1 MRTYSP
7 PADKSITIRALLLA
21 AIASGNSR
29 VENPLICADTEAA
42 LACLEALGVRHSPDG
57 NAIIIEGRGLGG
69 LKMPAGPLDAGE
81 SGALARLLAGLLAA
95 QPFPSGITGRGTLLK
110 RPMAETAAALTKI
123 GARISTAGGLLPF
136 AIKPAL
142 IKGGAVSGVKSAQV
156 KSALMLAGLYAMRP
170 VEIKQAVPTRDHT
183 ERLLTLLGGRLTAG
197 GNKLKLEAGPL
208 TARPVTVPGD
218 ISSAA
223 PFIAAALLAGKPL
236 KITGCGLNPLRL
248 GFIAALRRMGAKI
261 NIKTDRGFPEPA
273 GEIEVLPSKLK
284 AVKINPAEIP
294 AMIDEVP
301 LLALLAGA
309 AAGNTVIG
317 GVDALRG
324 KESDRVESALALLA
338 ALGVKA
344 AYKRGSL
351 LVTGARKFSAK
362 AAIDTFDDHR
372 IAMAAAAA
380 RAACPGLKIRNPGC
394 VNKSYPGFWKDFRRV
409 FSFSS

>member
-1 MRTYSP
+1 MKTYCP
-7 PADKSITIRALLLA
+7 PADKSITIRALLFG
-21 AIASGNSR
+21 AIAAGNSR

-57 NAIIIEGRGLGG
+57 NAILIEGRGLNG

-95 QPFPSGITGRGTLLK
+95 QPFPSVLSGRGTLLG
-110 RPMAETAAALTKI
+110 RPMAGTADALTKI
-123 GARISTAGGLLPF
+123 GARINTAGGFLPF
-136 AIKPAL
+136 TLKPAL
-142 IKGGAVSGVKSAQV
+142 IKGGSVSGVTSAQV
-156 KSALMLAGLYAMRP
+156 KSALLLAGLYAVRP
-170 VEIKQAVPTRDHT
+170 VQIRQAAATRDHS
-183 ERLLTLLGGRLTAG
+183 ERLLSLLGARLTTDG
-197 GNKLKLEAGPL
+197 KRLILEAGPL

-223 PFIAAALLAGKPL
+223 PFIAAALLAGTPL
-236 KITGCGLNPLRL
+236 RVTGCGLNPLRL

-284 AVKINPAEIP
+284 AVKIKPAEIT

-301 LLALLAGA
+301 LLAVLAGA
-309 AAGNTVIG
+309 AKGNTVIG
-317 GVDALRG
+317 GAGALRG
-324 KESDRVESALALLA
+324 KESDRVESTLALLA

-344 AYKRGSL
+344 ACKSGSL
-351 LVTGARKFSAK
+351 TVTGAKKFSAK
-362 AAIDTFDDHR
+362 AAADTFDDHR

-394 VNKSYPGFWKDFRRV
+394 VNKSYPGFWKDFRKV

>member
-1 MRTYSP
+1 MKTYCP
-7 PADKSITIRALLLA
+7 PADKSMTIRALLLG
-21 AIASGNSR
+21 AIASGGAR
-29 VENPLICADTEAA
+29 VENPLYCADTEAA

-57 NAIIIEGRGLGG
+57 NAIIIEGRGLAG

-95 QPFPSGITGRGTLLK
+95 QPFPCEITGSGTLLR
-110 RPMAETAAALTKI
+110 RPMQDTADSLKSI

-142 IKGGAVSGVKSAQV
+142 IKGGAVIGVKSAQV
-156 KSALMLAGLYAMRP
+156 KSALLLAGLYAVRP
-170 VEIKQAVPTRDHT
+170 VEIRQAAPTRDHT
-183 ERLLTLLGGRLTAG
+183 ERLLTLLGARLTAV
-197 GNKLKLEAGPL
+197 GNKVKLEAGPL
-208 TARPVTVPGD
+208 TARPSTVPGD
-218 ISSAA
+218 VSSAA
-223 PFIAAALLAGKPL
+223 PFIAAALLSGTPL
-236 KITGCGLNPLRL
+236 RVTGCGLNPLRL
-248 GFIAALRRMGAKI
+248 GFVAALRRMGAKI
-261 NIKTDRGFPEPA
+261 KITSDGGFPEPA
-273 GEIEVLPSKLK
+273 GEIEVKPSRLK
-284 AVKINPAEIP
+284 AVKVKPAEIA

-301 LLALLAGA
+301 LLAVLAGA
-309 AAGNTVIG
+309 AAGNSVIG

-344 AYKRGSL
+344 AYRRGSL
-351 LVTGARKFSAK
+351 LVTGAKEFHAR
-362 AAIDTFDDHR
+362 AAADTFADHR

-409 FSFSS
+409 FSSSS

>member
-1 MRTYSP
+1 MKTYCP
-7 PADKSITIRALLLA
+7 PADKSITLRALLLG
-21 AIASGNSR
+21 AIAAGSSR
-29 VENPLICADTEAA
+29 VENPLVCADTEAA

-95 QPFPSGITGRGTLLK
+95 QPFPSVITGRGTLLR
-110 RPMAETAAALTKI
+110 RPMAETAAALTKL
-123 GARISTAGGLLPF
+123 GARINTAGGFLPF
-136 AIKPAL
+136 TIKPAL

-156 KSALMLAGLYAMRP
+156 KSALLLAGLYAVRP
-170 VEIKQAVPTRDHT
+170 VEISQAAATRDHS
-183 ERLLTLLGGRLTAG
+183 ERLLALLGARLTAG
-197 GNKLKLEAGPL
+197 GKKIRLEAGPL
-208 TARPVTVPGD
+208 TARPLTVPGD

-223 PFIAAALLAGKPL
+223 PFIAAALLAGVPL
-236 KITGCGLNPLRL
+236 LVTGCGLNPLRL

-261 NIKTDRGFPEPA
+261 KISTSGGFPEPA
-273 GEIEVLPSKLK
+273 GDIEVLPSRLK
-284 AVKINPAEIP
+284 AAKIKPAEIA

-301 LLALLAGA
+301 LLAVLAGA
-309 AAGNTVIG
+309 ARGSTVIG

-344 AYKRGSL
+344 AYKAGSL
-351 LVTGARKFSAK
+351 IVTGAKKFSAN
-362 AAIDTFDDHR
+362 AAVDTFDDHR

-394 VNKSYPGFWKDFRRV
+394 VNKSYPGFWKDFKKV
-409 FSFSS
+409 FNFSS

>member
-1 MRTYSP
+1 MKTYCP
-7 PADKSITIRALLLA
+7 PPDKSITIRALLLG
-21 AIASGNSR
+21 AIAAGSAR
-29 VENPLICADTEAA
+29 VENPLCCADTEAA

-57 NAIIIEGRGLGG
+57 NAIIIEGRGLNG

-95 QPFPSGITGRGTLLK
+95 QPFPSVILGRGTLLE

-123 GARISTAGGLLPF
+123 GARITTARGLLPF
-136 AIKPAL
+136 TIKPAL
-142 IKGGAVSGVKSAQV
+142 IKGGVVSGVTSAQV
-156 KSALMLAGLYAMRP
+156 KSALLLAGLYGVRP
-170 VEIKQAVPTRDHT
+170 VEIRQAAATRDHT
-183 ERLLTLLGGRLTAG
+183 ERLLALLGAGLTTG
-197 GNKLKLEAGPL
+197 GKKIKLEPGPL

-218 ISSAA
+218 VSSAA
-223 PFIAAALLAGKPL
+223 PFIAAALLSGKPL

-261 NIKTDRGFPEPA
+261 SIKSDRGFPEPA

-284 AVKINPAEIP
+284 AVKIKPAEIT

-301 LLALLAGA
+301 LLAVVAGA
-309 AAGNTVIG
+309 ARGNTVIG

-338 ALGVKA
+338 AIGVKA
-344 AYKRGSL
+344 AYKSGSL
-351 LVTGARKFSAK
+351 LVSGGSFSAK
-362 AAIDTFDDHR
+362 AAVDTFDDHR

-394 VNKSYPGFWKDFRRV
+394 VNKSYPGFWKDFKKV

>member
-1 MRTYSP
+1 MKTYCP

-29 VENPLICADTEAA
+29 VENPLYCADTEAA

-57 NAIIIEGRGLGG
+57 NAIIIEGRGLAG

-95 QPFPSGITGRGTLLK
+95 QPFPCEITGSGTLLR
-110 RPMAETAAALTKI
+110 RPMQDTADSLKSI

-142 IKGGAVSGVKSAQV
+142 IKGGAVIGVKSAQV
-156 KSALMLAGLYAMRP
+156 KSALLLAGLYAVRP
-170 VEIKQAVPTRDHT
+170 VEIRQAAPTRDHT
-183 ERLLTLLGGRLTAG
+183 ERLLTLLGARLTAV
-197 GNKLKLEAGPL
+197 GNKVKLEAGPL
-208 TARPVTVPGD
+208 TARPSTVPGD
-218 ISSAA
+218 VSSAA
-223 PFIAAALLAGKPL
+223 PFIAAALLSGTPL
-236 KITGCGLNPLRL
+236 RVTGCGLNPLRL
-248 GFIAALRRMGAKI
+248 GFVAALRRMGAKI
-261 NIKTDRGFPEPA
+261 KITSDGGFPEPA
-273 GEIEVLPSKLK
+273 GEIEVKPSRLK
-284 AVKINPAEIP
+284 AVKVKPAEIA

-301 LLALLAGA
+301 LLAVLAGA
-309 AAGNTVIG
+309 AAGNSVIG

-344 AYKRGSL
+344 AYRRGSL
-351 LVTGARKFSAK
+351 LVTGAKEFHAR
-362 AAIDTFDDHR
+362 AAADTFADHR

-409 FSFSS
+409 FSSSS